1 MVGGRLSLPIPPGFA
16 SIAPKLALALGAAAI
31 VASSMTVFA
40 GARDLAKPV
49 TFAERFVV
57 PAAAPD
63 CSLQNWPYIDSRC
76 LRRQDGTPAR
86 SIRVIAVD
94 RVIRN

>member
-1 MVGGRLSLPIPPGFA
+1 MVGVRLNLPIPPEFA
-16 SIAPKLALALGAAAI
+16 SIAPKLALAVGAAAI

-40 GARDLAKPV
+40 GARDLARPA

-57 PAAAPD
+57 PVAAAE
-63 CSLQNWPYIDSRC
+63 CSLQNWPYIDNRC
-76 LRRQDGTPAR
+76 LQRQDGAPVR
-86 SIRVIAVD
+86 PVRVIAVD